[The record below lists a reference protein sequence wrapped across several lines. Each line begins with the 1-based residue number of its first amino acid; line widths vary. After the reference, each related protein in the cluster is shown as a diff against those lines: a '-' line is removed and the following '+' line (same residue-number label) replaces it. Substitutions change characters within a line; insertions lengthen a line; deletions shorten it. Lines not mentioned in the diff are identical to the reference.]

1 VVFVLLSG
9 AVGILSGI
17 KVAVELKE
25 ELPERVERGDAKDMS
40 FSARAMLKAS
50 GAGPPPAVILTGLKG
65 LEEELAM
72 LPFREC

>member
-1 VVFVLLSG
+1 VLFSG
-9 AVGILSGI
+9 AAGILSVI
-17 KVAVELKE
+17 MVAVELKE
-25 ELPERVERGDAKDMS
+25 ELPERLDRGDVKDIS

-50 GAGPPPAVILTGLKG
+50 GAGPPPGVTLTGLKG

>member
-1 VVFVLLSG
+1 LGGRSEAKVV
-9 AVGILSGI
+9 A
-17 KVAVELKE
+17 ELKD
-25 ELPERVERGDAKDMS
+25 ELTERLWRGDAKDIS

-65 LEEELAM
+65 LEAELAR

>member
-1 VVFVLLSG
+1 
-9 AVGILSGI
+9 
-17 KVAVELKE
+17 
-25 ELPERVERGDAKDMS
+25 LPGRLERGDAKDMS

-50 GAGPPPAVILTGLKG
+50 GPGPGPPPGVILIGLKG

>member
-1 VVFVLLSG
+1 VFALFSG
-9 AVGILSGI
+9 AVSTLSGI
-17 KVAVELKE
+17 RVAVELKE
-25 ELPERVERGDAKDMS
+25 ELPERLERGDAKDMS

-50 GAGPPPAVILTGLKG
+50 GAGPPPGVILTGLKG